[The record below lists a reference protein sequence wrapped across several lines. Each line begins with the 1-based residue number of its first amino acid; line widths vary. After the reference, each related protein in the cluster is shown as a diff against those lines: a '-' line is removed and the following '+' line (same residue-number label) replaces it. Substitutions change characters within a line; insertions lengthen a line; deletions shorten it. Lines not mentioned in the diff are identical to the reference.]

1 MCREWFLYQ
10 GLQGD
15 WWFCSSIPSANIFG
29 LYADKGQGRRNG
41 GCGFEKGAEVTK
53 ALGKLCAAIL
63 GVDTIIENCPG
74 IKSTYKKVKKKLG
87 K

>member
-1 MCREWFLYQ
+1 MMGATSF
-10 GLQGD
+10 
-15 WWFCSSIPSANIFG
+15 A
-29 LYADKGQGRRNG
+29 
-41 GCGFEKGAEVTK
+41 EKGVEVTK